1 MMKKWIAL
9 FCAALLVFAV
19 GCGKDA
25 PAKKDGKPTL
35 TVGLM
40 PDTDSVP
47 FIIAREKGFFEAE
60 GVDVTLRPFKS
71 AMDRDAAMQS
81 GNLDGA
87 VSDLLAAAFLKAGGF
102 DVRVTSMTDG
112 SYRLI
117 SGKGCPVGDVRA
129 LAGREVAISRNTI
142 IEYVTDRILERNGM
156 APEAIRKVAIPQIPA
171 RLEMLQNGKLDA
183 ATLPEPMA
191 SVAVA
196 GGCTYLTGSDELG
209 INPGVMLFSA
219 KAATEKK
226 EQIRSMYRA
235 YNKAVDYLRDTPRA
249 AYIDMLA
256 EKSGFPAASKDA
268 LKLPAYHKASR
279 PTEKDVTEVMEW
291 LRAKGLVKET
301 YRYTDLVAG
310 DALP

>member
-25 PAKKDGKPTL
+25 PAKKNVKPSL

-81 GNLDGA
+81 GQLDGA
-87 VSDLLAAAFLKAGGF
+87 VSDLLAAAFALEGGF
-102 DVRVTSMTDG
+102 DVRVTSSTDG
-112 SYRLI
+112 SYQLVE
-117 SGKGCPVGDVRA
+117 GKGVPALDVRS
-129 LAGREVAISRNTI
+129 LAGAEVAVSRNTI
-142 IEYVTDRILERNGM
+142 IEYVTDRILGENDM
-156 APEAIRKVAIPQIPA
+156 ASDAIQKVSVPQIPA
-171 RLEMLQNGKLDA
+171 RLEMLQNGKLTA

-191 SVAVA
+191 SVAVSN
-196 GGCTYLTGSDELG
+196 GCRYLTGSGELG

-219 KAATEKK
+219 QAAKEKK
-226 EQIRSMYRA
+226 DAVKAMYRA
-235 YNKAVDYLRDTPRA
+235 YNKAVAYLKSTPRDE
-249 AYIDMLA
+249 YIGLVV
-256 EKSGFPAASKDA
+256 EKGGFPEAARQA
-268 LKLPAYHKASR
+268 LKLPDYRAASL
-279 PTEKDVTEVMEW
+279 PKEKDVGEVMRW
-291 LRAKGLVKET
+291 LREKGLVKKDYSYKT
-301 YRYTDLVAG
+301 VVAE
-310 DALP
+310 DCLP